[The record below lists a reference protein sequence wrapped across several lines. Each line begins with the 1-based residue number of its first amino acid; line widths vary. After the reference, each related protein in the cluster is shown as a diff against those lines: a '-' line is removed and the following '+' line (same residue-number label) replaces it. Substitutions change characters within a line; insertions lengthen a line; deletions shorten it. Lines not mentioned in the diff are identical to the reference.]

1 VTVVVDASVVA
12 AALLEASATGTWALD
27 LLGSEPAAA
36 PHQLP
41 VEVAS
46 VLRRQ
51 VASGGLSADTASLA
65 HAELL
70 ELPIQLYGYAPLGE
84 RIWALRSNLS
94 AYDAWYV
101 ALAEALDAPLAT
113 ADERLARAPGSAC
126 RFLTPS
132 D

>member
-12 AALLEASATGTWALD
+12 AALLEASATGSWALD
-27 LLGSEPAAA
+27 LLASEPAAA
-36 PHQLP
+36 PHLLP

-70 ELPIQLYGYAPLGE
+70 ELPIQLYDYAPLGE

-113 ADERLARAPGSAC
+113 ADEGLARAPNSVC

-132 D
+132 A

>member
-12 AALLEASATGTWALD
+12 AALLEASATGSWALD
-27 LLGSEPAAA
+27 LLASEPAAA
-36 PHQLP
+36 PHLLP

-70 ELPIQLYGYAPLGE
+70 ELPIQLYDYAPLGE